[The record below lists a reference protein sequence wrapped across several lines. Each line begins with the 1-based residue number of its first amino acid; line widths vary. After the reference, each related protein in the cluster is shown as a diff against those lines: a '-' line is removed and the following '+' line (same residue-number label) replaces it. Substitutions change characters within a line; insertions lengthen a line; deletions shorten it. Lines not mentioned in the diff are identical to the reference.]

1 MAGGRRRLCFLF
13 VALARV
19 GEEPPGPL
27 GAGRATPWKV
37 RGSGRPLPGDGLP
50 NARGLL
56 PMAQIRAGAWPG
68 KNVGK
73 PPWIGSPKGGLRIG
87 AWGCEQMQNKA
98 EKWAELWL
106 PFSFEMGPH
115 ASRGAQPVMLR
126 VLIDDGTTSF
136 ICSAA
141 ALLLWTWRRWM
152 CEESS
157 RFSFIYLPWRMCF
170 TLPSKNKTHAS
181 AQLPHYK
188 TSYQWGS
195 PCLKICS

>member
-1 MAGGRRRLCFLF
+1 MA
-13 VALARV
+13 
-19 GEEPPGPL
+19 
-27 GAGRATPWKV
+27 
-37 RGSGRPLPGDGLP
+37 
-50 NARGLL
+50 
-56 PMAQIRAGAWPG
+56 
-68 KNVGK
+68 
-73 PPWIGSPKGGLRIG
+73 

-152 CEESS
+152 CAPNLRS
-157 RFSFIYLPWRMCF
+157 SFICHGVCALLCQAKTKHTLVHNCRATKHRTVGFTVPENLLVSHTYGDIYLLRSARMGSTCQVS
-170 TLPSKNKTHAS
+170 LWDCRAEP
-181 AQLPHYK
+181 L
-188 TSYQWGS
+188 TSGFLGDTYLSLVGTT
-195 PCLKICS
+195 